1 MKVHSLNE
9 IRIIKEYS
17 EQNTKKLRKSIN
29 RKQNSNNE
37 NTSN

>member
-17 EQNTKKLRKSIN
+17 EQNTIKLRKIIN